1 MNRPIVFFDG
11 VCGLCDGFV
20 RFVLKRDREKKF
32 LFSPL
37 QGKTAERFARVPAG
51 PRGGVIV
58 LVEGQKVFFGPDAV
72 IKTVAGLGGPW
83 RLAGVLS
90 YIPRRAR
97 DFIYGQVAARRYVWF
112 GRFDSPVLPP
122 GGFSDRF
129 LP

>member
-1 MNRPIVFFDG
+1 MNHPIVFFDG
-11 VCGLCDGFV
+11 VCGLCDEFV

-37 QGKTAERFARVPAG
+37 QGKTAGSFAQIPSDPCVRA
-51 PRGGVIV
+51 IV
-58 LVEGQKVFFGPDAV
+58 LAEGRAVFFGSDAV

-83 RLAGVLS
+83 RLAGVLIH
-90 YIPRRAR
+90 IPRRVR
-97 DFIYGQVAARRYVWF
+97 DFIYRRVAARRYAWF

-122 GGFSDRF
+122 AGFSDRF